1 MKTMALNKLHKR
13 IAVLLITLSFLFSF
27 LTPFPVPDK
36 AGAEE
41 IQTVSQSVYNDLTTK
56 AVRFN
61 FQEYVNGAKL
71 NAYDAYVLTLSGVD
85 ATKWVFNGVSLKET
99 IIDSAQKTINNPDSV
114 FAKEIAY
121 QILAL
126 DQWGGYADLIE
137 QLSSILVGRQ
147 KHNNG
152 SFDGDIYSDMPAF
165 DALGRARK
173 FSIVDAVYA
182 RDYILGN
189 QCTTSGNVY
198 GSWGSSWGPD
208 FMTTAQAIR
217 ALAYLPDEVK
227 NSEVQAAI
235 DRGLSWLHQ
244 YQTVDGSVYY
254 TTSGWSDD
262 PLIDTVETILTLNTL
277 GIDPADWQSE
287 SGQSPLDYMLENAF
301 NKEDGSFGSYR
312 NVMDATWALL
322 VYANLLGGQVS
333 NDTPLGITVTPSS
346 AYIPEGG
353 TQEFKSVLQYN
364 NGNAPDI
371 TGDADWSVEDST
383 YASVAEKG
391 LIKGLK
397 AGHTV
402 VKATYGGMT
411 GKAVLTITAPGGGPE
426 NDCLVNIA
434 VVGKNGELL
443 YGPGSVLVSKTNK
456 WGLTVLGALEATGL
470 PYDYAE
476 YSFGVL
482 VTCISG
488 QCNEGQQGWMY
499 TINER
504 PGGAA
509 DQEPIKN
516 GDQIIWWYSSDPNSP
531 GPSWN
536 DLVKLSSRFD
546 QETIPANL
554 LELNKKL
561 PVALQAS
568 DDSLAALEKVEDLL
582 GWKGSVKSLDKPDEK
597 IKTIAVV
604 GNGKPVDL
612 VALRKLK
619 EELAKNKVE
628 LGQKI
633 TADLGAVLA
642 DANAEIALA
651 IPARALKSD
660 AEITVKKTGYASEK
674 DGGNTSPPVTPPGY
688 RQISALYSF
697 GPAGTT
703 FDEPVT
709 LSLRL
714 VIPPLVRAENL
725 ALAWYDKD
733 EGQWKAVPAVVDLS
747 KGLILA
753 RLKHFSDFA
762 VFAREEKKS
771 FADVTGD
778 SFGWAKETIETLA
791 GAGIVAGVDG
801 TRFEPGRPVTR
812 AEFTALLVKALAI
825 PIPEKPAAA
834 KAFKDVQDGDWFA
847 GAATAAA
854 QAGLVKGYADGT
866 FRPHSAISREEAAA
880 ILARVMNL
888 ATTEQKLSFADGDK
902 VSSWARASV
911 AAAAAHGLVKGFP
924 DGTFKP
930 AAALGRAECAALVY
944 RMLAID

>member
-1 MKTMALNKLHKR
+1 MMPVVMPAAVSIPVGNTQQFQ
-13 IAVLLITLSFLFSF
+13 AVLQYFIGT
-27 LTPFPVPDK
+27 
-36 AGAEE
+36 
-41 IQTVSQSVYNDLTTK
+41 SQ
-56 AVRFN
+56 
-61 FQEYVNGAKL
+61 
-71 NAYDAYVLTLSGVD
+71 
-85 ATKWVFNGVSLKET
+85 
-99 IIDSAQKTINNPDSV
+99 
-114 FAKEIAY
+114 
-121 QILAL
+121 
-126 DQWGGYADLIE
+126 
-137 QLSSILVGRQ
+137 
-147 KHNNG
+147 
-152 SFDGDIYSDMPAF
+152 
-165 DALGRARK
+165 
-173 FSIVDAVYA
+173 
-182 RDYILGN
+182 
-189 QCTTSGNVY
+189 
-198 GSWGSSWGPD
+198 
-208 FMTTAQAIR
+208 
-217 ALAYLPDEVK
+217 EVT
-227 NSEVQAAI
+227 N
-235 DRGLSWLHQ
+235 
-244 YQTVDGSVYY
+244 
-254 TTSGWSDD
+254 
-262 PLIDTVETILTLNTL
+262 
-277 GIDPADWQSE
+277 
-287 SGQSPLDYMLENAF
+287 
-301 NKEDGSFGSYR
+301 
-312 NVMDATWALL
+312 DATWSVTDDTVATVDNS
-322 VYANLLGGQVS
+322 VY
-333 NDTPLGITVTPSS
+333 
-346 AYIPEGG
+346 
-353 TQEFKSVLQYN
+353 
-364 NGNAPDI
+364 
-371 TGDADWSVEDST
+371 
-383 YASVAEKG
+383 KG
-391 LIKGLK
+391 LAKGLK
-397 AGHTV
+397 PGQTV
-402 VKATYGGMT
+402 ISATYGGMT
-411 GKAVLTITAPGGGPE
+411 GKAVLTITAPGGGTE
-426 NDCLVNIA
+426 NDCLVDIA

-443 YGPGSVLVSKTNK
+443 YRPGSVLVSKTNK

-499 TINER
+499 KFVNKN

-509 DQEPIKN
+509 NQEPIKN
-516 GDQIIWWYSSDPNSP
+516 GDKIIWWYSSDPNSP
-531 GPSWN
+531 GPNWD
-536 DLVKLSSRFD
+536 DLIKLSSRVD

-554 LELNKKL
+554 LELNRKL

-651 IPARALKSD
+651 IPAGALKSD
-660 AEITVKKTGYASEK
+660 AEITVQKTGYAGEK
-674 DGGNTSPPVTPPGY
+674 DGGNGSPPAAPPGY
-688 RQISALYSF
+688 RQISAIYSF
-697 GPAGTT
+697 GPEGTT
-703 FDEPVT
+703 FDEPAT

-714 VIPPLVRAENL
+714 VIPPLVRPENI

-791 GAGIVAGVDG
+791 GAGIAAGVDG

-825 PIPEKPAAA
+825 PIPEKPAAV

-911 AAAAAHGLVKGFP
+911 AAAAAYGLVKGFP

-930 AAALGRAECAALVY
+930 AAALGRAECAAVVY